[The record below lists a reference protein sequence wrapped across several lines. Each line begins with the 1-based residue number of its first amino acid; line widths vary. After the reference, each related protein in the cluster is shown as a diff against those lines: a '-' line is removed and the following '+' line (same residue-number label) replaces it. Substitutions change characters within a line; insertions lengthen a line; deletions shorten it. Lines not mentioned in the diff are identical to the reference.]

1 MTYQVLARKWRPGNF
16 SDLVGQAH
24 VLKPL
29 THALD
34 NQRLHHAYLFT
45 GTRGVGK
52 TTLARILARC
62 LNCEEGISSTP
73 CGSCTACTEIVEG
86 RFIDLIEV
94 DAASRTKVEDTR
106 ELLENVQYAPTRG
119 RYKIYLIDEVHM
131 LSNHSFN
138 ALLKTLEEPPPHVMF
153 LLATTDPQKLPV
165 TILSRCLQF
174 NLKNLT
180 PQQIEE
186 YLEHVLGSEKVG
198 FEEAALWQLAG
209 AAAGSMRDA
218 LTLLDQAISFCEG
231 QVTETGVS
239 DMLGAPEQGAVWR
252 LLNSLEKRDVAA
264 LLTTIEEIAERAPD
278 FQQLLEALLA
288 ALHRLAIAQTLPD
301 AIDNSFGDRD
311 QVLEFA
317 ARFSPEDL
325 QLFYQFGVK
334 GRADMNLAPDA
345 RSMFE
350 MLLIRMLVFSPEG
363 VPTMPGKPGKVDTP
377 DDGAAGQSGGEP
389 QDAGEEGA
397 LGESARASAPE
408 AGSKAQTR
416 ADSKAGSKE
425 SAAGGA
431 SDKGLESSESTK
443 GVESRETAES
453 AESLKKKQRAAKGQ
467 TAKSKDNKADTSG
480 QAATAAAVKSGA
492 AKKSGSSGKSAST
505 DESDKTTGTS
515 GAELDSGAK
524 AVGAARATAKSGK
537 PGGAQK
543 KKTLK
548 PPPEQA
554 STEADAGA
562 GDSKQQGDRTDERS
576 DDGSAYNEAATAAAT
591 EAAGEVAGTGSA
603 TTSQEQAAASPGTG
617 TAVAEGGADTEPS
630 PADNQRGPDVEPT
643 APGSID
649 DTASASGAGATDS
662 VSRRGKQARDAGNG
676 RDNSRDNSKG
686 NGTGNSSGAVALPQ
700 TPEQLDNNNWISL
713 CRQVHPGGITGN
725 ILAHCVLS
733 SVTADA
739 VNLCLDST
747 QAAVYGEDHRV
758 RIEQLLTGFFDR
770 PLQVAI
776 EIGEPA
782 CETPAAYGQRRKREQ
797 LEQLRNRFEQDDNV
811 QKLVETFSA
820 EVLKETIAPVR
831 HQ

>member
-62 LNCEEGISSTP
+62 LNCEAGISSTP
-73 CGSCTACTEIVEG
+73 CGSCSACTEIVEG

-138 ALLKTLEEPPPHVMF
+138 ALLKTLEEPPPHIMF

-186 YLEHVLGSEKVG
+186 YLEHVLRSEKVG

-231 QVTETGVS
+231 QVTEAGVS

-252 LLNSLEKRDVAA
+252 LLDSLEKRDVAA

-363 VPTMPGKPGKVDTP
+363 IPTMPGKPGKADTP
-377 DDGAAGQSGGEP
+377 DDGTAGQSGGEQ

-416 ADSKAGSKE
+416 AGSRAGSKE

-431 SDKGLESSESTK
+431 RDKDVESNESTK
-443 GVESRETAES
+443 GIESSETAES
-453 AESLKKKQRAAKGQ
+453 AENLKKKQRAAKGQ
-467 TAKSKDNKADTSG
+467 TAKAKDNKADTSG
-480 QAATAAAVKSGA
+480 QAATEAAGKSGA
-492 AKKSGSSGKSAST
+492 TKKRGGQGKAGST
-505 DESDKTTGTS
+505 DESDRTAGAT
-515 GAELDSGAK
+515 GAELDSG
-524 AVGAARATAKSGK
+524 GAARASAKSGK
-537 PGGAQK
+537 PGGSQK
-543 KKTLK
+543 KKTLN

-554 STEADAGA
+554 STEPVAGA
-562 GDSKQQGDRTDERS
+562 GDSLQLGDGADERS
-576 DDGSAYNEAATAAAT
+576 GDGSAYNEAAPAAAT
-591 EAAGEVAGTGSA
+591 EAAGGVTGTGSA
-603 TTSQEQAAASPGTG
+603 TTSHEQAAASPGTG
-617 TAVAEGGADTEPS
+617 TAVAQGGADPESS

-649 DTASASGAGATDS
+649 DTASASGADDAGATVS
-662 VSRRGKQARDAGNG
+662 TSRRGKQVRAAGNG
-676 RDNSRDNSKG
+676 RDNSKGNSKG

-747 QAAVYGEDHRV
+747 QSAVYGEDHRV
-758 RIEQLLTGFFDR
+758 RIEQLLAGFFDR

-776 EIGEPA
+776 EIGEAA
-782 CETPAAYGQRRKREQ
+782 CESPAAYGQRRKRER